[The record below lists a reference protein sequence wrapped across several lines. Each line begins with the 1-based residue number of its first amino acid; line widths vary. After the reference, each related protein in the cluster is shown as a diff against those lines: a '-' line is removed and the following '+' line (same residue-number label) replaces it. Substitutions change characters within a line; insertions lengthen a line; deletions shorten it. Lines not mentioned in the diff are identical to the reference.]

1 MALTAAL
8 RDLNK
13 LNTFVRVA
21 ERGSFTKA
29 AVDLCTTPSV
39 ISKRIKELEDSLG
52 FSLLNRSTHG
62 IVLTDA
68 GEGLFQNF
76 MEMLGK
82 LDDYVVDARNLQT
95 GPVGTLRVQTT
106 DDFAKNVLT
115 PIVVNFAGLHSGLRI
130 HLSVLS
136 DNSALVDDGVDVIVA
151 SKKPNLPGLTQQDL
165 GEVRYVICASP
176 EYLRSKGKPKSPQD
190 LRHHNCLASQY
201 AGPRDWPF
209 QTATRPLLVEPK
221 GSMSSDNYTVL
232 IQMALRDC
240 GIIRVPRH
248 AVKTELDEHR
258 LEPLLERVSLS
269 PERVAAYFSKSKH
282 LPAKTLEF
290 VSYLRSAI
298 SGR

>member
-29 AVDLCTTPSV
+29 AVDLSTRPSV

-68 GEGLFQNF
+68 GEGLFKNF

-95 GPVGTLRVQTT
+95 GAVGTLRVQTT
-106 DDFAKNVLT
+106 DDFAKCVLT
-115 PIVVNFAGLHSGLRI
+115 PLVVTFAGLHPSLRI
-130 HLSVLS
+130 HLSVLTDS
-136 DNSALVDDGVDVIVA
+136 SSSVDDGADVIIA
-151 SKKPNLPGLTQQDL
+151 GSKPNLPGLTQQDL
-165 GEVRYVICASP
+165 GAVRYVICASP
-176 EYLRSKGKPKSPQD
+176 AYLRANGKPKSPQD
-190 LRHHNCLASQY
+190 IRHHNCLVNQY
-201 AGPRDWPF
+201 SGPKDWPF
-209 QTATRPLLVEPK
+209 QTATRPLLIEPK
-221 GSMSSDNYTVL
+221 GSMSSDNYAVL
-232 IQMALRDC
+232 IQMALRNC

-248 AVKTELDEHR
+248 AVKAELEAKE
-258 LEPLLERVSLS
+258 LEAILERVALS
-269 PERVAAYFSKSKH
+269 TERVSAYFSKSKH

-290 VSYLRSAI
+290 VSYLRSAV
-298 SGR
+298 SVG